1 MSSSSVNIGGIE
13 IPVYSYNTVIL
24 GSGAAGLNCA
34 DHLYDNGQKDIAIA
48 TENVY
53 GGTSRNAGSDKQTYY
68 KISTSGGDNDSP
80 LELAQTLFSGGC
92 MHGDLA
98 LVEATLSGQEFFH
111 LVRIGVPFPH
121 DTYGGYVGY
130 KTDHDP
136 RRRAT
141 SAGPLT
147 SKYMH
152 ECLLSQIKAKGI
164 SIFDRHEA
172 ISLLRH
178 EDTVA
183 GLLAINRDRCGEDN
197 YGLTLFNA
205 TSIVFATGG
214 PAAIYKASVYPPEQK
229 GSIGLALEIGA
240 KVRNLAESQFGLAS
254 IRFRWNVSGTY
265 QQVIPNYISTDKN
278 GKDEKEFLTQYFP
291 SVGKLATAIFLK
303 GYQWPFDSKKIVNYG
318 SSLIDLLVYQETV
331 KFGRRVFM
339 DFKRN
344 PTGFRSEDLEPEA
357 YTYLEKSGA
366 LVGSPIDRL
375 KIMNPPAIQLYA
387 DHGIDLTTEPLE
399 VAVCAQHNNGG
410 LVGNIW
416 WESNIKHLFP
426 IGEVSGVHGVYRPGG
441 SSLAT
446 TQVGGFRAAQFIA
459 AKYAEKPPKIDE
471 FLKMVKSS
479 VEEKIRLCNDLVEQ
493 SCESSRSVE
502 EIKEEIQERMTT
514 YGAHVRSIDGVRKAL
529 REAYKLRTELKERL
543 VIRGRCDVVEAFK
556 VRDMVN
562 THIAY
567 LEAIR
572 AYLENNGGSRGSYVV
587 LDPDGINPSEKL
599 GREWCFKPANEEL
612 YKKICEVRFDEK
624 MNIQTK
630 WEDVRPI
637 PSEEGWFENVWR
649 DYREGKIIK

>member
-1 MSSSSVNIGGIE
+1 MSSTSVNIGRIE
-13 IPVYSYNTVIL
+13 IPVYSYNTIIL

-34 DHLYDNGQKDIAIA
+34 DHLYDNGQKRIAIV
-48 TENVY
+48 TENIY

-98 LVEATLSGQEFFH
+98 LVEATLSAQEFFH
-111 LVRIGVPFPH
+111 LVRIGVSFPH

-152 ECLLSQIKAKGI
+152 ECLLSQIKLKGI
-164 SIFDRHEA
+164 PIFDRHEA

-178 EDTVA
+178 EDRVV
-183 GLLAINRDRCGEDN
+183 GLLAVDKERCSEDN
-197 YGLTLFNA
+197 FGLTLFNA
-205 TSIVFATGG
+205 ISIVFATGG
-214 PAAIYKASVYPPEQK
+214 PAAIYKASVYPLEQK

-240 KVRNLAESQFGLAS
+240 KARNLTESQFGLAS
-254 IRFRWNVSGTY
+254 IKFRWNVSGTY
-265 QQVIPNYISTDKN
+265 QQVIPTYMSTDKN
-278 GKDEKEFLTQYFP
+278 GKDAKEFLTQYFP

-303 GYQWPFDSKKIVNYG
+303 GYQWPFDSRKIVNYG

-331 KFGRRVFM
+331 KSGRRVFM
-339 DFKRN
+339 DFRRN
-344 PTGFRSEDLEPEA
+344 PTGFKFGDLEPEA

-366 LVGSPIDRL
+366 LVGLPIDRL
-375 KIMNPPAIQLYA
+375 RTMNPPAIQSYA
-387 DHGIDLTTEPLE
+387 DHGIDLASEPLE
-399 VAVCAQHNNGG
+399 VAVCVQHNNGG

-426 IGEVSGVHGVYRPGG
+426 IGEVGGVHGVYRPGG
-441 SSLAT
+441 SALAS
-446 TQVGGFRAAQFIA
+446 TQISGFRAAEFIA
-459 AKYAEKPPKIDE
+459 ARYTEKPPEVDE

-479 VEEKIRLCNDLVEQ
+479 LVEKVRLCNDLVER
-493 SCESSRSVE
+493 SNESSRSAE
-502 EIKEEIQERMTT
+502 EIKKEIQERMTT
-514 YGAHVRSIDGVRKAL
+514 YGAHVRSIGGVSRAL
-529 REAYKLRTELKERL
+529 REAYKIRTELKERL
-543 VIRGRCDVVEAFK
+543 VIRGRCDIAEAFEI
-556 VRDMVN
+556 RDMAN

-587 LDPDGINPSEKL
+587 LDPNGISPSEKL

-612 YKKICEVRFDEK
+612 YKKICELRFDEK
-624 MNIQTK
+624 MNIRTE

-637 PSEEGWFENVWR
+637 PREEGWFENVWR